1 MTTANRMLV
10 AAPERWDEACF
21 AVPAVRA
28 LAAAGMEVG
37 VLCVAGQVDFWRT
50 LEGIEVKVFD
60 GKPDVSSWDTV
71 LAWEVGAMAKALRK
85 AGAARRI
92 APAGDKALEKWAT
105 DPVKAKVRVLEH
117 RVRYFLATVEALG
130 VATRE
135 ARLFAAAEMIMNEP
149 EDVVLLCPDSD
160 FGPSHEWPL
169 ERWVELAHR
178 LREDHGQVIEVAS
191 VRGDRRFEKAIGGA
205 VPFVDAT
212 VLAPLLRRFGGYRLV
227 VAADGSLP
235 HVAAHAGATCV
246 VLFGPNDPGW
256 RRPLGKRHTVVKHH
270 VECAPCLMPK
280 CRLDMRC
287 QQRLEVDVVLKA
299 ILDRLAD
306 E

>member
-28 LAAAGMEVG
+28 LAASGMDVG
-37 VLCVAGQVDFWRT
+37 VICLAGQADFWRT
-50 LEGIEVKVFD
+50 LEGIEVRIFD
-60 GKPDVSSWDTV
+60 GKPDVAGWDTV
-71 LAWEVGAMAKALRK
+71 LAWDCGAIAKALRK
-85 AGAARRI
+85 TGAARHL
-92 APAGDKALEKWAT
+92 APAADPALAKWAT
-105 DPVKAKVRVLEH
+105 DPVKTKVRVLEH

-130 VATRE
+130 VETRD
-135 ARLFAAAEMIMNEP
+135 ARLFAPVEMGVGER
-149 EDVVLLCPDSD
+149 EDAILLCPDSD

-169 ERWVELAHR
+169 DRWVEVARR
-178 LREDHGQVIEVAS
+178 LRDHHGHAIEVAS
-191 VRGDRRFEKAIGGA
+191 MRGDRRLERALGGD
-205 VPFVDAT
+205 VPFFDASNLT
-212 VLAPLLRRFGGYRLV
+212 SVLGRLGGYQRI

-235 HVAAHAGATCV
+235 HIAGHVGSTCV
-246 VLFGPNDPGW
+246 VLFGPNDANW

-270 VECAPCLMPK
+270 VECAPCLLPK

-287 QQRLEVDVVLKA
+287 QQRLEVDVVMKA
-299 ILDRLAD
+299 ILDNLHA

>member
-1 MTTANRMLV
+1 MTTSNRMLV

-28 LAAAGMEVG
+28 LATAGMEVG
-37 VLCVAGQVDFWRT
+37 VLCAAGQADFWRT
-50 LEGIEVKVFD
+50 LEGIEVRIFD
-60 GKPDVSSWDTV
+60 GKPDVAGWDTV
-71 LAWEVGAMAKALRK
+71 LAWEFGAMAKALRE
-85 AGAARRI
+85 AGAARRL

-105 DPVKAKVRVLEH
+105 DPVKTKVRVLEH
-117 RVRYFLATVEALG
+117 RVRYFLSTVEALG

-135 ARLFAAAEMIMNEP
+135 ARLFAAADMEVDHP

-160 FGPSHEWPL
+160 FGPSHEWTL
-169 ERWVELAHR
+169 ERWVEVANR
-178 LREDHGQVIEVAS
+178 LREKHGLAIEVAS
-191 VRGDRRFEKAIGGA
+191 VRGDRRFERALGGA

-212 VLAPLLRRFGGYRLV
+212 ALAPLLGRLAGYRLV

-235 HVAAHAGATCV
+235 HVAGHAGATCV

-287 QQRLEVDVVLKA
+287 QQRLEVDAVMKA
-299 ILDRLAD
+299 ILDNLRG